1 MDGRNEVLEIP
12 HPNCYV
18 VPSVRLIAGEYPFTP
33 DSSTAKAMLCRCID
47 AGVTTFVDLTEA
59 HELDP
64 YEEALCEE
72 SRRRGVE
79 FEYRRLS
86 IPDLGVPTAERMR
99 EVLDAVDQALESERT
114 VYLHCWGGIGRT
126 GTVVGCYLVRRGA
139 SGDGALK
146 QVADLF
152 ATMSP
157 EKLRRH
163 PEGSPQTV
171 RQRAFVR
178 TWAQEDPS

>member
-1 MDGRNEVLEIP
+1 MDRRYEALQIP

-18 VPSVRLIAGEYPFTP
+18 VPDARLIAGEYPFTP
-33 DSSTAKAMLCRCID
+33 DPDTARAKLCRCIE
-47 AGVTTFVDLTEA
+47 AGVTTFLDLTET

-64 YEEALCEE
+64 YEAALREE
-72 SRRRGVE
+72 SRARGLAC
-79 FEYRRLS
+79 EYVRLP

-99 EVLDAVDQALESERT
+99 EVLDAVDHALNSGRA

-126 GTVVGCYLVRRGA
+126 GTVVGCYLVRRDA
-139 SGDGALK
+139 TGDDALR

-152 ATMSP
+152 ATMSS

-163 PEGSPQTV
+163 PEGSPQTD

-178 TWAQEDPS
+178 MWTEESRS